1 MALDKRAAP
10 LLVFSDDW
18 GRHPSS
24 CQHLIRELLPTR
36 DVLWVNTIG
45 TRPPRF
51 DLRTAQRVLE
61 KLKHWSKPAA
71 QADTPATAP
80 SSSAPSGSAFAP
92 NIISPRMWPSFAS
105 TPARKLNQTLL
116 TRALKPAI
124 ERMGQEPVVI
134 TTLPIVSDLVGQL
147 PVAKWIYYCVDDFSV
162 WPGYDGKTMGAMERE
177 LVPRM
182 NATVAASD
190 ALAKELK
197 AQGASPTLITHGVD
211 LSIWS
216 RKPDQG
222 STGIPEFA
230 DIAGPY
236 IVFWGVIDRR
246 MDTEWV
252 AGLSEALQAQNRPGT
267 IVMFGP
273 HEDPDPRLRELPRVS
288 LRGAVTFERLA
299 HIAAHSSVLI
309 MPYQDMPATRA
320 MQPLKLKE
328 YLGTGLP
335 VVVLDLPATRPWA
348 DACDVCDDGESF
360 IRSVMMRLH
369 SGTSAEQ
376 KHARQRL
383 ACESWSAKA
392 ALLEQVIDAP
402 ADHRMNQSMI
412 AQTP

>member
-1 MALDKRAAP
+1 
-10 LLVFSDDW
+10 
-18 GRHPSS
+18 
-24 CQHLIRELLPTR
+24 
-36 DVLWVNTIG
+36 
-45 TRPPRF
+45 
-51 DLRTAQRVLE
+51 
-61 KLKHWSKPAA
+61 
-71 QADTPATAP
+71 
-80 SSSAPSGSAFAP
+80 
-92 NIISPRMWPSFAS
+92 MWPSFAS
-105 TPARKLNQTLL
+105 KPARKLNQTLL

-134 TTLPIVSDLVGQL
+134 TTLPIVFDLVGQL

-162 WPGYDGKTMGAMERE
+162 WPGYDGKTMGAMESE

-190 ALAKELK
+190 ALAKGLK

-216 RKPDQG
+216 RKPDQR

-246 MDTEWV
+246 MDTDWV
-252 AGLSEALQAQNRPGT
+252 AGLSAALQAQNRPGT

-328 YLGTGLP
+328 YLATGLP
-335 VVVLDLPATRPWA
+335 VVVRDLPATQPWA
-348 DACDVCDDGESF
+348 DACDVCDDRESF
-360 IRSVMMRLH
+360 IRSVMMWLH

-392 ALLEQVIDAP
+392 ALLEQVIDAA
-402 ADHRMNQSMI
+402 ADHRINQSVT
-412 AQTP
+412 AQIP